1 VDQLEFQNAKLEVG
15 VSALAV
21 LDAEAKSGLAVGQL
35 EEALQIPFKAL
46 SLAERHRDVQS
57 QKD

>member
-1 VDQLEFQNAKLEVG
+1 M
-15 VSALAV
+15 V
-21 LDAEAKSGLAVGQL
+21 LDVEAKSGLAVGQL

-46 SLAERHRDVQS
+46 SVAEQHRDAQS